1 VFSSD
6 QISIRITPCTDQEAC
21 LCNVLNITSTV
32 SSLVECSSAMVY
44 DCSLLINV
52 SDQHI
57 CISPGLVPRPRPCP
71 SPSSCVYHLQYCTCM
86 QQNAEWGTE
95 NEAIH
100 VHENYDSCPLPPP
113 IHHLPP
119 PSPQHTQEMQCQIAN
134 PTNLETERPL
144 TVTVHLGN
152 QVQAVGT
159 IRIREPLN
167 LLVILIPV
175 FAGVIVLSAAIFIV
189 VVAVFCRKTRQKD
202 QRYDQLILELERLES
217 SVAREC
223 KLGRVMRRIP
233 PVLCTCMVT
242 HTRTHARTRV
252 RAHAHTHTHTHT
264 HTQPSPHILT
274 GFAELQTDLD
284 ELTGDVAGCRLPYWD
299 IQSYLVT
306 SLFPGARDHPV
317 MHGPQVRGQ
326 SSKSKVH
333 CIYVC
338 MYIWYI
344 CV

>member
-1 VFSSD
+1 
-6 QISIRITPCTDQEAC
+6 
-21 LCNVLNITSTV
+21 
-32 SSLVECSSAMVY
+32 MY
-44 DCSLLINV
+44 
-52 SDQHI
+52 
-57 CISPGLVPRPRPCP
+57 
-71 SPSSCVYHLQYCTCM
+71 
-86 QQNAEWGTE
+86 
-95 NEAIH
+95 
-100 VHENYDSCPLPPP
+100 
-113 IHHLPP
+113 
-119 PSPQHTQEMQCQIAN
+119 CQIAN

-144 TVTVHLGN
+144 TITVHLGN

-159 IRIREPLN
+159 IRFIAPLN

-223 KLGRVMRRIP
+223 KLGRVIRRIP
-233 PVLCTCMVT
+233 PVLCTCTVT
-242 HTRTHARTRV
+242 C
-252 RAHAHTHTHTHT
+252 AHTHTHTH
-264 HTQPSPHILT
+264 PSPHILT

-326 SSKSKVH
+326 SSKFKVH

-344 CV
+344 CINYVTVAVLNRNC